1 MGFGFRQLTPSMFK
15 NAQNRRYYDQ
25 YIVKA
30 VFVMTKNRMRIW
42 EMSLL
47 LALCFSLCIGTWA
60 QAKQTALRSELV
72 RLHVIAVS
80 DDEYEQALK
89 LRVRDEV
96 LAYISPKLDGVK
108 SAQDAQKIISAE
120 LDGIKQ
126 AAEAAAEGRSV
137 LVTLSEEYYPTR
149 NYEKFSLPA
158 GRYQSLRVILGEG
171 AGHNWWCVVFPPLC
185 ISAAEQEQ
193 AVESMNDDMKGIVTE
208 DDGYE
213 YKFRI
218 LELWGELMALIGA

>member
-1 MGFGFRQLTPSMFK
+1 
-15 NAQNRRYYDQ
+15 
-25 YIVKA
+25 
-30 VFVMTKNRMRIW
+30 MTKSRIKIW
-42 EMSLL
+42 ELSLL
-47 LALCFSLCIGTWA
+47 LALCFSLCLGTWA
-60 QAKQTALRSELV
+60 QAKQTTLRSGLV

-108 SAQDAQKIISAE
+108 SAADAQRIIAAE
-120 LDGIKQ
+120 LDGIRS
-126 AAEAAAEGRSV
+126 AAETAAEGRSV

-171 AGHNWWCVVFPPLC
+171 KGHNWWCVVFPPLC

-193 AVESMNDDMKGIVTE
+193 AVESMSDDMKGIVTE
-208 DDGYE
+208 DEGYE

-218 LELWGELMALIGA
+218 LELWGEFMELIRA

>member
-1 MGFGFRQLTPSMFK
+1 
-15 NAQNRRYYDQ
+15 
-25 YIVKA
+25 
-30 VFVMTKNRMRIW
+30 MTKSRMRIW

-60 QAKQTALRSELV
+60 QAKQAALSSELV

-126 AAEAAAEGRSV
+126 AAETAAEGRSV
-137 LVTLSEEYYPTR
+137 LVTLSEEYYPATTR
-149 NYEKFSLPA
+149 NFRCRRA
-158 GRYQSLRVILGEG
+158 GISRCVSYSARGRATTGG
-171 AGHNWWCVVFPPLC
+171 ALCSRRCASPPP
-185 ISAAEQEQ
+185 SR
-193 AVESMNDDMKGIVTE
+193 S
-208 DDGYE
+208 
-213 YKFRI
+213 RRSSR
-218 LELWGELMALIGA
+218 